1 MLITKILEA
10 RRNPAQNKKVDILNY
25 LQSIYDECEM
35 LPNGQRNAFISFVM
49 IEKLGINPRP
59 IDNNTPTGIYAYPV
73 SSVIE
78 RMKQGYKFKHS
89 VPYAGGYPIINLLK
103 IKNVDKC
110 LFLSDENL
118 NDRLKLK
125 LGDIFIENEMTK
137 LERVIE
143 LNGGSVYK
151 GFQDFMYSHFGEKST
166 PAKLNSVLN
175 KVGFESVFDDTG
187 NSLIAVEPTQIVF
200 LSNSALEH
208 IETIQNP
215 MASLEKDDGVGIRY
229 DKSFK
234 PPVRYNY
241 QSITTPLSFVSKL
254 TNLKITSFEDA
265 VEQLKTL
272 SKFELNN
279 LEYEFGNRYRD
290 ADIAQVLNK
299 RVIFDYQNFSVT
311 YDSAITQI
319 RMYIA
324 YMDFDKKMSDAGVF
338 PYSHVDFDKRIAE
351 AKSVLK
357 FLTYARTVLL
367 STTLK
372 KLWTD
377 PNLNNDKL
385 EVQVI
390 NFLHSKFE
398 SSEIGSKIPA
408 HRIYARSRVY
418 INKMEFGHFVA
429 TVFVKILNELLDVE

>member
-1 MLITKILEA
+1 MKIERLIEA
-10 RRNPAQNKKVDILNY
+10 RKNPAQNKKVDILNY

-78 RMKQGYKFKHS
+78 RMNQGYKFKHS

-143 LNGGSVYK
+143 LNGDSVYK

-166 PAKLNSVLN
+166 PAKLNRVLR

-200 LSNSALEH
+200 LNSSAVEH

-215 MASLEKDDGVGIRY
+215 MASLETNNAVGIRF

-234 PPVRYNY
+234 PPVKYDH
-241 QSITTPLSFVSKL
+241 QSITSPLSFVSKL

-265 VEQLKTL
+265 VEQLKSL
-272 SKFELNN
+272 SEYKLNN

-290 ADIAQVLNK
+290 FNIVQVLNK
-299 RVIFDYQNFSVT
+299 RVIFDYENFGVA

-338 PYSHVDFDKRIAE
+338 PHSHVDFDKRISDARTM
-351 AKSVLK
+351 LK
-357 FLTYARTVLL
+357 FLTYTKSVLL
-367 STTLK
+367 STALK
-372 KLWTD
+372 KLFTD
-377 PNLNNDKL
+377 PTLDEYKL

-390 NFLHSKFE
+390 NFFHKKFE

-408 HRIYARSRVY
+408 HRIYASSRFG
-418 INKMEFGHFVA
+418 KMQFGVFIA
-429 TVFVKILNELLDVE
+429 TVFIKILNELLDLE

>member
-25 LQSIYDECEM
+25 LQTVYDQCDL

-151 GFQDFMYSHFGEKST
+151 GFQDFMYSHFGKKST
-166 PAKLNSVLN
+166 PAKLNSVLK

-200 LSNSALEH
+200 LNSSAVEH

-215 MASLEKDDGVGIRY
+215 MASLETNNAVGIRF

-234 PPVRYNY
+234 PPVKYDH
-241 QSITTPLSFVSKL
+241 QSITSPLSFVSKL
-254 TNLKITSFEDA
+254 TDLKITSFEDA
-265 VEQLKTL
+265 VEQLKSL
-272 SKFELNN
+272 SEFKLNN
-279 LEYEFGNRYRD
+279 LEYEFGNRYRYF
-290 ADIAQVLNK
+290 DIVQVLNK
-299 RVIFDYQNFSVT
+299 RVIFDYKNFGVT

-338 PYSHVDFDKRIAE
+338 PHSHVNFDKRISDARTM
-351 AKSVLK
+351 LK
-357 FLTYARTVLL
+357 FLTYTKSVLL
-367 STTLK
+367 STALK
-372 KLWTD
+372 KLFTD
-377 PNLNNDKL
+377 PTLDEYKL

-390 NFLHSKFE
+390 NFFHKKFE

-408 HRIYARSRVY
+408 HRIYASSRFG
-418 INKMEFGHFVA
+418 KMQFGNFIA
-429 TVFVKILNELLDVE
+429 TVFIKILNELLDLE

>member
-25 LQSIYDECEM
+25 LQSIYDGCEM

-89 VPYAGGYPIINLLK
+89 VPYAGGHPIINLLK

-118 NDRLKLK
+118 NDKLK
-125 LGDIFIENEMTK
+125 SGLSEVFDENEMTK

-143 LNGGSVYK
+143 LNGDSVYK
-151 GFQDFMYSHFGEKST
+151 GFQDFMFSKFGEKST
-166 PAKLNSVLN
+166 PAKLNKVLK

-200 LSNSALEH
+200 LNSSAVEH

-234 PPVRYNY
+234 APVRYNY
-241 QSITTPLSFVSKL
+241 QTITTPLSFVSKL
-254 TNLKITSFEDA
+254 TNLKMTSIEDA

-272 SKFELNN
+272 SEFKLNN

-290 ADIAQVLNK
+290 YDIVQVLNK
-299 RVIFDYQNFSVT
+299 RVIFDYQNFGVT

-324 YMDFDKKMSDAGVF
+324 YMDFDKKMSEAGVF
-338 PYSHVDFDKRIAE
+338 PHSYINFDKRISD
-351 AKSVLK
+351 AKNMLK

-377 PNLNNDKL
+377 PKLNNDKL
-385 EVQVI
+385 EEQVT
-390 NFLHSKFE
+390 NFLHTKFE

-408 HRIYARSRVY
+408 YRIYARSRFA
-418 INKMEFGHFVA
+418 KMEFGEFIA
-429 TVFVKILNELLDVE
+429 NVFIKILNELLDVE

>member
-78 RMKQGYKFKHS
+78 RMKKGYEFKHS

-143 LNGGSVYK
+143 LNGDSVYK

-166 PAKLNSVLN
+166 PAKLNRVLR

-200 LSNSALEH
+200 LSSSAVEH

-215 MASLEKDDGVGIRY
+215 MASLEKDTGVGIRF

-234 PPVRYNY
+234 PPVRYDH
-241 QSITTPLSFVSKL
+241 QSIISPLSFVSKL
-254 TNLKITSFEDA
+254 TNLKITSIEDA

-272 SKFELNN
+272 SEFNLNN

-290 ADIAQVLNK
+290 YDIVQVLNK
-299 RVIFDYQNFSVT
+299 RVIFDYKNFGVT

-324 YMDFDKKMSDAGVF
+324 YMDFDKKMSEAGVF
-338 PYSHVDFDKRIAE
+338 SYSHINFDRRISA
-351 AKSVLK
+351 ARNMLK
-357 FLTYARTVLL
+357 FLTYVKSVLL
-367 STTLK
+367 STALK
-372 KLWTD
+372 KLLTD
-377 PNLNNDKL
+377 PTLNVVKL

-390 NFLHSKFE
+390 NFFHKKFE

-408 HRIYARSRVY
+408 HRIYASSRFG
-418 INKMEFGHFVA
+418 KMEFGDFIA
-429 TVFVKILNELLDVE
+429 TVFIKILNELLDLE

>member
-25 LQSIYDECEM
+25 LQTVYDQCEL

-125 LGDIFIENEMTK
+125 LGDIFDENEMTT

-143 LNGGSVYK
+143 LNGDSVYK
-151 GFQDFMYSHFGEKST
+151 GFQDFIYSHFGEKST
-166 PAKLNSVLN
+166 PAKLNSVLK

-200 LSNSALEH
+200 LNSSAVEH

-215 MASLEKDDGVGIRY
+215 MASLETNNAVGIRF

-234 PPVRYNY
+234 PPVKYDH
-241 QSITTPLSFVSKL
+241 QSITSPLSFVSNL
-254 TNLKITSFEDA
+254 TDLKITSFQDA
-265 VEQLKTL
+265 IEQLKSL
-272 SKFELNN
+272 SEYKLNN

-290 ADIAQVLNK
+290 FNIVQVLNK
-299 RVIFDYQNFSVT
+299 RVIFDYENFGVA

-324 YMDFDKKMSDAGVF
+324 YMDFDKKMSEAGVF
-338 PYSHVDFDKRIAE
+338 PHSHVNFDRRISA
-351 AKSVLK
+351 ARNMLK
-357 FLTYARTVLL
+357 FLTYVKSVLL
-367 STTLK
+367 STALK
-372 KLWTD
+372 KLFTD
-377 PNLNNDKL
+377 PTLDEYKL

-390 NFLHSKFE
+390 NFFHKKFE

-408 HRIYARSRVY
+408 HRIYASSRFG
-418 INKMEFGHFVA
+418 KMQFGVFIA
-429 TVFVKILNELLDVE
+429 TVFIKILNELLDVE

>member
-1 MLITKILEA
+1 MKIERLIEA
-10 RRNPAQNKKVDILNY
+10 RKNPAQNKKVDILNY

-78 RMKQGYKFKHS
+78 RMNQGYKFKHS

-143 LNGGSVYK
+143 LNGDSVYK

-166 PAKLNSVLN
+166 PAKLNRVLR

-200 LSNSALEH
+200 LNSSAVEH

-215 MASLEKDDGVGIRY
+215 MASLETNNAVGIRF

-234 PPVRYNY
+234 PPVKYDH
-241 QSITTPLSFVSKL
+241 QSITSPLSFVSKL

-265 VEQLKTL
+265 VEQLKSL
-272 SKFELNN
+272 SEYKLNN
-279 LEYEFGNRYRD
+279 LEHEFGNRYRD
-290 ADIAQVLNK
+290 FNIVQVLNK
-299 RVIFDYQNFSVT
+299 RVIFDYENFGVA

-338 PYSHVDFDKRIAE
+338 PHSHVDFDKRISDARTM
-351 AKSVLK
+351 LK
-357 FLTYARTVLL
+357 FLTYTKSVLL
-367 STTLK
+367 STALK
-372 KLWTD
+372 KLFTD
-377 PNLNNDKL
+377 PTLDEYKL

-390 NFLHSKFE
+390 NFFHKKFE

-408 HRIYARSRVY
+408 HRIYASRRFG
-418 INKMEFGHFVA
+418 KMEFGDFIA
-429 TVFVKILNELLDVE
+429 TVFIKILNELLDLE

>member
-1 MLITKILEA
+1 MKIERLIEA

-25 LQSIYDECEM
+25 LQTVYDQCEL

-78 RMKQGYKFKHS
+78 RMKKGFKFKNS
-89 VPYAGGYPIINLLK
+89 VPYAGGYPIINLMK

-118 NDRLKLK
+118 NNQFKLK
-125 LGDIFIENEMTK
+125 LGDIFDESEMAK

-143 LNGGSVYK
+143 LYGDSVYK
-151 GFQDFMYSHFGEKST
+151 GFQDFIYSKFGEKST
-166 PAKLNSVLN
+166 PAKLNRVLR

-200 LSNSALEH
+200 LSSSAVEH

-215 MASLEKDDGVGIRY
+215 MASLETDTGVGIRF

-234 PPVRYNY
+234 PPVRYDH

-254 TNLKITSFEDA
+254 TNLKMTSIEDA
-265 VEQLKTL
+265 IEQLKSL
-272 SKFELNN
+272 SEYKLNN

-290 ADIAQVLNK
+290 FDIVQVLNK
-299 RVIFDYQNFSVT
+299 RVIFDYENFGVA

-324 YMDFDKKMSDAGVF
+324 YMDFDKKMSEAGVF
-338 PYSHVDFDKRIAE
+338 PHIHVNFDKRISDAR
-351 AKSVLK
+351 KMLK
-357 FLTYARTVLL
+357 FLTYVKSVLL
-367 STTLK
+367 STALK
-372 KLWTD
+372 KLLTD
-377 PNLNNDKL
+377 PTLNSDKL

-390 NFLHSKFE
+390 NFFYKKFE

-408 HRIYARSRVY
+408 HRIYASSRFG
-418 INKMEFGHFVA
+418 KMQFGVFIA
-429 TVFVKILNELLDVE
+429 TVFIKILNELLDLE

>member
-1 MLITKILEA
+1 MKIERLIEA
-10 RRNPAQNKKVDILNY
+10 RKNPAQNKKVDILNY

-78 RMKQGYKFKHS
+78 RMNQGYKFKHS

-143 LNGGSVYK
+143 LNGDSVYK

-166 PAKLNSVLN
+166 PAKLNRVLR

-200 LSNSALEH
+200 LNSSAVEH

-215 MASLEKDDGVGIRY
+215 MASLETNNAVGIRF

-234 PPVRYNY
+234 PPVKYDH
-241 QSITTPLSFVSKL
+241 QSITSPLSFVSKL

-265 VEQLKTL
+265 VEQLKSL
-272 SKFELNN
+272 SEYKLNN
-279 LEYEFGNRYRD
+279 LEHEFGNRYRD
-290 ADIAQVLNK
+290 FNIVQVLNK
-299 RVIFDYQNFSVT
+299 RVIFDYENFGVA

-338 PYSHVDFDKRIAE
+338 PHSHVDFDKRISDARTM
-351 AKSVLK
+351 LK
-357 FLTYARTVLL
+357 FLTYTKSVLL
-367 STTLK
+367 STALK
-372 KLWTD
+372 KLFTD
-377 PNLNNDKL
+377 PTLDEYKL

-390 NFLHSKFE
+390 NFFHKKFE

-408 HRIYARSRVY
+408 HRIYASRRFG
-418 INKMEFGHFVA
+418 KMEFGDFIA
-429 TVFVKILNELLDVE
+429 TVFIKILTELLDVE

>member
-78 RMKQGYKFKHS
+78 RMKRGYEFKHS

-151 GFQDFMYSHFGEKST
+151 GFQDFMYSHFGAKST
-166 PAKLNSVLN
+166 PAKLNRVLR

-200 LSNSALEH
+200 LSSSAAEH

-215 MASLEKDDGVGIRY
+215 MASLETNNAVGIRF

-234 PPVRYNY
+234 PPIKYDH
-241 QSITTPLSFVSKL
+241 QSITSPLSFVSKL
-254 TNLKITSFEDA
+254 TNLKITSFQDA
-265 VEQLKTL
+265 IEQLKSL
-272 SKFELNN
+272 SEYKLNN

-290 ADIAQVLNK
+290 FNIVQVLNK
-299 RVIFDYQNFSVT
+299 RVIFDYKNFGVT

-319 RMYIA
+319 RMYVA
-324 YMDFDKKMSDAGVF
+324 YMDFDKKMSEAGVF
-338 PYSHVDFDKRIAE
+338 PHSYINFDKRISD
-351 AKSVLK
+351 AKNMLK
-357 FLTYARTVLL
+357 FLTYTKSVLL
-367 STTLK
+367 STALK
-372 KLWTD
+372 KMLTD
-377 PNLNNDKL
+377 PTLNVDKL

-390 NFLHSKFE
+390 NFFHKNLNLRSLEVKFRH
-398 SSEIGSKIPA
+398 I
-408 HRIYARSRVY
+408 
-418 INKMEFGHFVA
+418 EFTHEVGLI
-429 TVFVKILNELLDVE
+429 KWNLGIL

>member
-25 LQSIYDECEM
+25 LQTVYDQCEL

-78 RMKQGYKFKHS
+78 RMKQGYTFKHS

-118 NDRLKLK
+118 NDKLK
-125 LGDIFIENEMTK
+125 SGLSEVFDENEMTK

-143 LNGGSVYK
+143 LNGDSVYK
-151 GFQDFMYSHFGEKST
+151 GFQDFMFSKFGEKYT

-200 LSNSALEH
+200 LNSSAVEH

-215 MASLEKDDGVGIRY
+215 MASLKKDDGVGIRY

-234 PPVRYNY
+234 PPVRFDY
-241 QSITTPLSFVSKL
+241 QSITSPLSFVSKL
-254 TNLKITSFEDA
+254 TNLKITSFQDA
-265 VEQLKTL
+265 IEQLKSL
-272 SKFELNN
+272 SEFKLNN

-290 ADIAQVLNK
+290 YEIVEILNK
-299 RVIFDYQNFSVT
+299 RVIFDYKNFGAT

-338 PYSHVDFDKRIAE
+338 PYSHINFDRRISDAR
-351 AKSVLK
+351 KMLK
-357 FLTYARTVLL
+357 FLTYVKSVLL
-367 STTLK
+367 STALK
-372 KLWTD
+372 KMLTD
-377 PNLNNDKL
+377 PTLNVDKL

-390 NFLHSKFE
+390 NFFHKKFE

-408 HRIYARSRVY
+408 HRIYASGRFG
-418 INKMEFGHFVA
+418 KMEFGDFIA
-429 TVFVKILNELLDVE
+429 TVFIKILNELLDLE

>member
-10 RRNPAQNKKVDILNY
+10 RKNPAQNKKVDILNY
-25 LQSIYDECEM
+25 LQTVYDQCEL

-166 PAKLNSVLN
+166 PAKLNSVLK

-200 LSNSALEH
+200 LNSSAVEH

-215 MASLEKDDGVGIRY
+215 MASLEKDNAVGIRF

-234 PPVRYNY
+234 PHVRYDH
-241 QSITTPLSFVSKL
+241 QSIISPLSFVSKL
-254 TNLKITSFEDA
+254 TNLKITSFQDA
-265 VEQLKTL
+265 IEQLKTL
-272 SKFELNN
+272 SEVKLNN

-290 ADIAQVLNK
+290 YDIVQVLNK

-324 YMDFDKKMSDAGVF
+324 YMDFDKKMSEAGVF
-338 PYSHVDFDKRIAE
+338 PFSHVDFDKRIAK
-351 AKSVLK
+351 AKAVLK
-357 FLTYARTVLL
+357 FLTYVRTVLL

-390 NFLHSKFE
+390 NFFHSKFE
-398 SSEIGSKIPA
+398 SSDIGSKIPA
-408 HRIYARSRVY
+408 HRIYATSRVY
-418 INKMEFGHFVA
+418 TKRMEFGHFVA
-429 TVFVKILNELLDVE
+429 SVFVKILNELLDVE